1 MSQDIDAYVAFIP
14 RPDAVTAVMTG
25 SDKQL
30 LIPRASA
37 SRHQLVAAII
47 VGDPWICTTIPVP

>member
-14 RPDAVTAVMTG
+14 RSDAVTAVMTG

-30 LIPRASA
+30 FIPRASA
-37 SRHQLVAAII
+37 SRHQLAAAII
-47 VGDPWICTTIPVP
+47 VGDPLICTTVP